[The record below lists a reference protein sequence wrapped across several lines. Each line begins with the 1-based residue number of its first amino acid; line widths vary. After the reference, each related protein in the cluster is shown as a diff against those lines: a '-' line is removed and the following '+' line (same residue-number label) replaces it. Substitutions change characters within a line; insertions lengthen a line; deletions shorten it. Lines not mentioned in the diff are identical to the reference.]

1 MRRKGLQRTQA
12 SRNTHSS
19 NQTPHTFTPDP
30 PNLAT
35 VVFVFV
41 CFKLS
46 EERMMEA
53 QVQESVQLLISGG
66 TSISQRGE
74 TNINKA
80 GSERD
85 VRHCLHFQGRKYT
98 WEMIFQL
105 KKINMEKISFT
116 NNINQ
121 HINHSMLL
129 LVFNQSTKQ
138 PILSQSINQ

>member
-1 MRRKGLQRTQA
+1 
-12 SRNTHSS
+12 
-19 NQTPHTFTPDP
+19 
-30 PNLAT
+30 
-35 VVFVFV
+35 
-41 CFKLS
+41 
-46 EERMMEA
+46 MMEA

-74 TNINKA
+74 TNIKA

-121 HINHSMLL
+121 HINHLIQ
-129 LVFNQSTKQ
+129 VRRKNNTVR
-138 PILSQSINQ
+138 INVDYNSIEPRLEKYEEKT

>member
-1 MRRKGLQRTQA
+1 
-12 SRNTHSS
+12 
-19 NQTPHTFTPDP
+19 
-30 PNLAT
+30 
-35 VVFVFV
+35 
-41 CFKLS
+41 
-46 EERMMEA
+46 MEA

-98 WEMIFQL
+98 WEMILQL

-116 NNINQ
+116 NNITHLIQVRRKNNTVR
-121 HINHSMLL
+121 IN
-129 LVFNQSTKQ
+129 VDYN
-138 PILSQSINQ
+138 SIEPRLEKYEEKT